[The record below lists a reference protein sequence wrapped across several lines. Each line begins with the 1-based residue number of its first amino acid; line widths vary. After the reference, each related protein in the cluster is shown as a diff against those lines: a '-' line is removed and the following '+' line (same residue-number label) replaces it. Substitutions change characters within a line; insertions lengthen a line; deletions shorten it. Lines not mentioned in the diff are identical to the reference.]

1 LKRPVRLP
9 ASRKDPPFGNKGK
22 AGGPPHGGVVQH
34 VSLIGK
40 KEETGGTKAFR
51 ASSAFK
57 TV

>member
-1 LKRPVRLP
+1 LP